1 MNSLE
6 LRGLQ
11 KKYKRKILALDGLD
25 LDVPAGCIFGLL
37 GPNGA
42 GKSTAINIIAG
53 VVRRND
59 GEVRVLGEPIG
70 DFDYEYK
77 RRTGFVLEKPVYIEK
92 LTVKEYLEFAAA
104 MFGLEEEEGR
114 RRTRELIRFF
124 QLEEKQDKWIE
135 TYSSGMKKK
144 VSLAAALMHQPELLI
159 LDEPLE
165 GIDPVS
171 AKLIK
176 DNLRLMARQGV
187 TVLISSHVLDTIE
200 KLCDEIAIVHQGK
213 RVLQARTGDLRT
225 RIKNEITGE
234 TFQSLEEIFI
244 DTVSGG
250 DGQSQTLSW
259 LKEE

>member
-1 MNSLE
+1 LDRRAGGAERPLLVLFEGPDCAVCDE
-6 LRGLQ
+6 LHGDILQ
-11 KKYKRKILALDGLD
+11 
-25 LDVPAGCIFGLL
+25 
-37 GPNGA
+37 
-42 GKSTAINIIAG
+42 
-53 VVRRND
+53 
-59 GEVRVLGEPIG
+59 
-70 DFDYEYK
+70 
-77 RRTGFVLEKPVYIEK
+77 
-92 LTVKEYLEFAAA
+92 
-104 MFGLEEEEGR
+104 R